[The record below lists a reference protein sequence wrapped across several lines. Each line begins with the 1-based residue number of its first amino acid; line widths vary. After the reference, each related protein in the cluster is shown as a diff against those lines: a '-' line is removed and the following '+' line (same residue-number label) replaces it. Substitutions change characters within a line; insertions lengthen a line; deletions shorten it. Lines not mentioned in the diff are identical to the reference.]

1 MLPNR
6 VSSIMSNRSPHVP
19 QLLPEGALRCP
30 GLVLVGGFALAS
42 FIAPALLAAAPA
54 GNELVTGGTESSSW
68 ILVVLFV
75 VTLILLSGLI
85 IGGLVLWGK
94 KQDDIIHMMS
104 FCIKFLIDTQDEA
117 ERCEA
122 AKALGGATDPGALLV
137 LVDVINDDQAEE
149 SVREAALAALQ
160 EMGLKYRKYR
170 KTIDDLIAATQAQD
184 HQMVI
189 DILTSEFEGK
199 SKKYVQT
206 PYVIGREFMRLGNHG
221 DAREWLHVAEYRNRK
236 TPTYGYQ
243 IKALIDVCNEH
254 LFAEGD
260 RLFKAR
266 LYHEAKA
273 QYAVASHSLGD
284 EDKKRFASYLRE
296 ACVYSKL
303 NDYIDAYQALL
314 QALQHHHETDMTLTL
329 NKLIQKV
336 LDKSKDPTVSEQEL
350 EQFETEIDECVSDI
364 MKRLTQA
371 EH

>member
-1 MLPNR
+1 
-6 VSSIMSNRSPHVP
+6 MSNRTPHVL
-19 QLLPEGALRCP
+19 QLLPEGTLRSP
-30 GLVLVGGFALAS
+30 GLILVGCFALAS
-42 FIAPALLAAAPA
+42 FIAPDLLAATPA
-54 GNELVTGGTESSSW
+54 GNEVVGGDTESSSW
-68 ILVVLFV
+68 ILAVLFG
-75 VTLILLSGLI
+75 VTVLLSGVI

-94 KQDDIIHMMS
+94 KQDDIYHMMS
-104 FCIKFLIDTQDEA
+104 FCIKSLIDTQDET

-122 AKALGGATDPGALLV
+122 AKALGGARDPGALLV
-137 LVDVINDDQAEE
+137 LVDVINDDQAED
-149 SVREAALAALQ
+149 SIREAALAALQ
-160 EMGLKYRKYR
+160 EMGQKYRKYR

-189 DILTSEFEGK
+189 DILTSEFEGE

-243 IKALIDVCNEH
+243 IKALVDVCNEH

-260 RLFKAR
+260 RSFKAR
-266 LYHEAKA
+266 FYHDAKA
-273 QYAVASHSLGD
+273 QYAEASHGLGD

-303 NDYIDAYQALL
+303 NDYIDADQALL

-336 LDKSKDPTVSEQEL
+336 LDKSKDPTVSKQEL
-350 EQFETEIDECVSDI
+350 EQSEMEIDECVSDI
-364 MKRLTQA
+364 MKKLMSA
-371 EH
+371 EN

>member
-336 LDKSKDPTVSEQEL
+336 LDKSKDPTELAQEL
-350 EQFETEIDECVSDI
+350 EQLETEIDECVSDI

>member
-1 MLPNR
+1 
-6 VSSIMSNRSPHVP
+6 MSNRSPHLL
-19 QLLPEGALRCP
+19 QLLPEGTLRCP

-42 FIAPALLAAAPA
+42 FIAPDLLAAVPA
-54 GNELVTGGTESSSW
+54 GSEPVAGGSESSSW
-68 ILVVLFV
+68 ILVVLFA
-75 VTLILLSGLI
+75 VTLILVSGLI

-94 KQDDIIHMMS
+94 KQDDINHMMS

-117 ERCEA
+117 ERCAA
-122 AKALGGATDPGALLV
+122 AKALGGAKDPGALLV

-184 HQMVI
+184 NQKVI
-189 DILTSEFEGK
+189 DILTSEFERK

-206 PYVIGREFMRLGNHG
+206 PYVIGRAFMRLGNHE
-221 DAREWLHVAEYRNRK
+221 DAREWLHLAEYRNRK

-243 IKALIDVCNEH
+243 IKAIVDVCNEH

-260 RLFKAR
+260 RLLKAR
-266 LYHEAKA
+266 LYHDAKA

-296 ACVYSKL
+296 ACVYSRL
-303 NDYIDAYQALL
+303 NDYIDADQALL

-329 NKLIQKV
+329 NKLIQKA
-336 LDKSKDPTVSEQEL
+336 LEQSRAPTVSQREL
-350 EQFETEIDECVSDI
+350 EQLKVEIDECVSDI
-364 MKRLTQA
+364 MKRLA
-371 EH
+371 LSGH